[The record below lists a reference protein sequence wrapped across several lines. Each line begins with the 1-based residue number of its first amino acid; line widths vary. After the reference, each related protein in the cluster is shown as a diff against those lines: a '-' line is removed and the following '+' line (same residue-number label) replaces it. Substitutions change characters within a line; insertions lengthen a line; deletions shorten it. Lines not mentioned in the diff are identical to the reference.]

1 MARAQE
7 QFRHLCMEIRW
18 ASFRIHGNF
27 ANGIFSFCISTSTVD
42 IAGLPLHPGSTGPMG
57 DARSEPDGQ
66 IDIAG
71 HPADETSGHKKKDG
85 NSDME
90 PPSLCWC

>member
-18 ASFRIHGNF
+18 ASFRIHGGF
-27 ANGIFSFCISTSTVD
+27 TDGSSVSVY
-42 IAGLPLHPGSTGPMG
+42 PPGSTGTMG
-57 DARSEPDGQ
+57 DARSEADGQ

-90 PPSLCWC
+90 PPSLCVE